1 MPRTR
6 ATSSALPTRAAGR
19 CYLRHVML
27 IAGLAVTGGL
37 ITAPSSA
44 LASATSPPKVPACYS
59 SVGACEGIFLKAPI
73 GAAKKTG
80 ALRGVF
86 QLTGPA
92 PLQTKTP
99 VACGDAGCLYNHL
112 NWVVGP
118 GALGTTGCEPNTTTC
133 SVKIA
138 PGSGSW
144 VPVLVNQ
151 NDFPVALFLLWTPAG
166 AHTISG
172 KVTAKDCSDPAGC
185 KTAPLGGVLVRAKGP
200 HGSGSDVSS
209 PSGRYEISVARGKNY
224 EVTPSSGDTTFS
236 PERRKVDATH
246 DVGGVDFVAEDTCPV
261 GSLSTATAA
270 QGSSCPRETKLTM
283 FCEYR
288 PKDFVSFTKITTQ
301 SCFVTVR
308 DLGRPP
314 HQNPLGSVRFRSAT
328 PTLIGIVDPNPCTLT
343 ASVSTGVT
351 ECEVTLGPGN
361 NTKEGDTLA
370 VDATYSPSD
379 MNFRPSTVAFSAKYT
394 PTLDPTNKV
403 TAARAEAHLLAVV
416 GSAGAVAVAAPISA
430 PVAGPTAAVAGLLA
444 VPFHYLQLPDEPP
457 DPAYAQVFHPRFP
470 RVGRARA
477 SSKALSAA
485 LTALNRNDAA
495 IEGWAGAEWNAL
507 NRSVIALQAN
517 DRAAFVTQLLAESR
531 NEKMLAGLLAKLP
544 AEMKAIARYSP
555 ARYRKASAGVSTRRL
570 ATLVKRARK
579 NAAAQRRLFH
589 TVGIPAAVAAGVIT
603 GSHPP
608 VTRRSVNGNA
618 AANLNALIAA
628 EARLAVYL
636 RRVSAIHAAK
646 AQLYR

>member
-6 ATSSALPTRAAGR
+6 ANSSALPTRSAAR
-19 CYLRHVML
+19 CYVRHIVL
-27 IAGLAVTGGL
+27 LAGLAVAGGL
-37 ITAPSSA
+37 VTAPSSA
-44 LASATSPPKVPACYS
+44 LASATSPPTVPACYS

-80 ALRGVF
+80 ALHSVV

-92 PLQTKTP
+92 PLQFKTP

-118 GALGTTGCEPNTTTC
+118 GALGTTGCQPNTTTC

-138 PGSGSW
+138 PGSSSW

-151 NDFPVALFLLWTPAG
+151 NDYPVALFLLWTPAG

-172 KVTAKDCSDPAGC
+172 KVTARDCSDPAGC
-185 KTAPLGGVLVRAKGP
+185 TTAPLGGVLVTAKGP
-200 HGSGSDVSS
+200 HGGGTDVSS
-209 PSGRYEISVARGKNY
+209 TSGRYEISVARGKNY
-224 EVTPSSGDTTFS
+224 EVTPNLSDTTFS
-236 PERRKVDATH
+236 PEHRMVDVTH
-246 DVGGVDFVAEDTCPV
+246 DVGGVDFVAESTCPV
-261 GSLSTATAA
+261 GSLSSATAA
-270 QGSSCPRETKLTM
+270 QTSSCPRPTKITM

-308 DLGRPP
+308 DGGRPP
-314 HQNPLGSVRFRSAT
+314 HQNPPGSVSFRSAS
-328 PTLIGIVDPNPCTLT
+328 PDLIGIIDPNPCTLT

-351 ECEVTLGPGN
+351 ECQVTLGPGS

-370 VDATYSPSD
+370 VNATYVPSD
-379 MNFRPSTVAFSAKYT
+379 PTFKPSTTGFSAKYT

-403 TAARAEAHLLAVV
+403 TAARAEAHLIAVV
-416 GSAGAVAVAAPISA
+416 GSAGALSVAAPPTA
-430 PVAGPTAAVAGLLA
+430 VVAAPTAAAAGLLA

-457 DPAYAQVFHPRFP
+457 DPAYAQVFQPRFP

-477 SSKALSAA
+477 SSKPLSAA
-485 LTALNRNDAA
+485 LTALNRNNAA

-517 DRAAFVTQLLAESR
+517 DRAAFVTQLLAESK
-531 NEKMLAGLLAKLP
+531 NEKMLAGLVAKLP
-544 AEMKAIARYSP
+544 AEMKAIARKSP
-555 ARYRKASAGVSTRRL
+555 ARYRKASVGVSSGRL
-570 ATLVKRARK
+570 AALVKRARK
-579 NAAAQRRLFH
+579 MAAAQRKLFR
-589 TVGIPAAVAAGVIT
+589 TVGIPSAVATGVIT
-603 GSHPP
+603 GSHSA
-608 VTRRSVNGNA
+608 VTRKSVNGNA
-618 AANLNALIAA
+618 AANLKAIAAA
-628 EARLAVYL
+628 EARLAVFL

-646 AQLYR
+646 AQLYS